1 MAVLNEVFSEKDWLI
16 WRDFDGVYGYGLW
29 SSWRVIL
36 MGILMKIQ
44 IWFVFVNRIIM
55 LVYDY
60 LLGIKFIYVLG
71 LMLA

>member
-1 MAVLNEVFSEKDWLI
+1 
-16 WRDFDGVYGYGLW
+16 
-29 SSWRVIL
+29 
-36 MGILMKIQ
+36 MGNLMKIQ
-44 IWFVFVNRIIM
+44 IGFVFVNGIIM

>member
-1 MAVLNEVFSEKDWLI
+1 VDINPK
-16 WRDFDGVYGYGLW
+16 FDGVYGYELW

-36 MGILMKIQ
+36 MGNLMKIQ
-44 IWFVFVNRIIM
+44 IGFVFVNGIIM